1 MTAPY
6 TLNVKGRLLA
16 LTPPR
21 VMGILNVTPDS
32 FFADSR
38 MQTSQAIA
46 QRVRQ
51 IVAEGGTIIDVGA
64 CSTRPNAQLVSEQ
77 EEMERLRKALPVVS
91 KEISEFSE
99 SSEFSEHSEFSE
111 CSEFSERS
119 ERSESS
125 ESSQSSQPSS
135 PLPLSI
141 DTFRPDVAR
150 MAVEEF
156 GADLIN
162 DVSGGSEAMFRMAAR
177 LGKPYILTSV
187 EPDLRSTLLT
197 CAAKVQQLRDFGQ
210 KDIILDPGFGFGKTL
225 QQNFAILN
233 ELEKLHVLEL
243 PIMVGFSRKSMICRT
258 LGCTPDEALGG
269 TTVLNT
275 IALMK
280 GAAILRVHDV
290 KAAAEC
296 IALTSHL
303 SPLPSPLSPLPS
315 HHVPTIQS

>member
-6 TLNVKGRLLA
+6 TLNVKSRLLA

-38 MQTSQAIA
+38 MQTRQAIA

-99 SSEFSEHSEFSE
+99 
-111 CSEFSERS
+111 FSERS
-119 ERSESS
+119 EFSESS
-125 ESSQSSQPSS
+125 ESSQSSQSSQPSQLFS

-303 SPLPSPLSPLPS
+303 SPLPSPLFPPTS

>member
-1 MTAPY
+1 
-6 TLNVKGRLLA
+6 
-16 LTPPR
+16 
-21 VMGILNVTPDS
+21 
-32 FFADSR
+32 
-38 MQTSQAIA
+38 
-46 QRVRQ
+46 
-51 IVAEGGTIIDVGA
+51 
-64 CSTRPNAQLVSEQ
+64 
-77 EEMERLRKALPVVS
+77 
-91 KEISEFSE
+91 
-99 SSEFSEHSEFSE
+99 
-111 CSEFSERS
+111 
-119 ERSESS
+119 
-125 ESSQSSQPSS
+125 
-135 PLPLSI
+135 
-141 DTFRPDVAR
+141 

-303 SPLPSPLSPLPS
+303 SPLTSPLPPLPS

>member
-38 MQTSQAIA
+38 MQTRQAIA

-77 EEMERLRKALPVVS
+77 EEMERLRKALPIVS

-99 SSEFSEHSEFSE
+99 SSEFSECSEFSEHSEFSE
-111 CSEFSERS
+111 FSELS
-119 ERSESS
+119 A
-125 ESSQSSQPSS
+125 PS

-303 SPLPSPLSPLPS
+303 SPLPSHLSPLPS

>member
-1 MTAPY
+1 
-6 TLNVKGRLLA
+6 
-16 LTPPR
+16 
-21 VMGILNVTPDS
+21 
-32 FFADSR
+32 
-38 MQTSQAIA
+38 
-46 QRVRQ
+46 
-51 IVAEGGTIIDVGA
+51 
-64 CSTRPNAQLVSEQ
+64 
-77 EEMERLRKALPVVS
+77 MERLRKALPIVS

-99 SSEFSEHSEFSE
+99 HSEHSEHSE
-111 CSEFSERS
+111 SSEFSEFSERS
-119 ERSESS
+119 ESS
-125 ESSQSSQPSS
+125 EPSQLSS

-303 SPLPSPLSPLPS
+303 SPLTSHPSPLPS
-315 HHVPTIQS
+315 PHVPTIQS

>member
-111 CSEFSERS
+111 
-119 ERSESS
+119 RSESS
-125 ESSQSSQPSS
+125 ESSESSEPSQLPS

-303 SPLPSPLSPLPS
+303 SPLPS

>member
-1 MTAPY
+1 M
-6 TLNVKGRLLA
+6 
-16 LTPPR
+16 
-21 VMGILNVTPDS
+21 
-32 FFADSR
+32 
-38 MQTSQAIA
+38 
-46 QRVRQ
+46 
-51 IVAEGGTIIDVGA
+51 
-64 CSTRPNAQLVSEQ
+64 
-77 EEMERLRKALPVVS
+77 S

-99 SSEFSEHSEFSE
+99 SSE
-111 CSEFSERS
+111 CS

-125 ESSQSSQPSS
+125 EFSEFSESSESSQPSQLPS

-210 KDIILDPGFGFGKTL
+210 KDIVLDPGFGFGKTL

-243 PIMVGFSRKSMICRT
+243 PIMVGFSRKSMIYRT

-303 SPLPSPLSPLPS
+303 SPLPSHLSPLPS